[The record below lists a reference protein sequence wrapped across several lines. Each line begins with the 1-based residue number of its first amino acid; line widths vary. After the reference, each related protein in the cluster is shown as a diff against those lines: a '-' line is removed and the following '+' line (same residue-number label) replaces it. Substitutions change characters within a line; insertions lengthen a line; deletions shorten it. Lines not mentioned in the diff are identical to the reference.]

1 MVTVAEYTE
10 LLKVLTEIIH
20 TPGESE
26 DSIKYH
32 QGLRSGVYHKL
43 LDKIGVV
50 YNRECDKV
58 YI

>member
-10 LLKVLTEIIH
+10 LLRVLTEIIH

-26 DSIKYH
+26 DSVKYH

-43 LDKIGVV
+43 SNKIGVV
-50 YNRECDKV
+50 YNLERDKV